1 MKVKSPHLDS
11 DHGDELL
18 LQVVCIHLA
27 LVVFLLVIP
36 DEIRLLIDF
45 LLAQINRPE
54 QSNNLGQA
62 HDPQLQREVS
72 AWLVAPC

>member
-18 LQVVCIHLA
+18 LQVVYIHLA
-27 LVVFLLVIP
+27 VLVFLLLIP
-36 DEIRLLIDF
+36 DDERILIDF
-45 LLAQINRPE
+45 LLAQINHPE

-62 HDPQLQREVS
+62 YDPQLQREVS
-72 AWLVAPC
+72 AWLVVP

>member
-27 LVVFLLVIP
+27 LLVFLLVLP
-36 DEIRLLIDF
+36 DDE
-45 LLAQINRPE
+45 
-54 QSNNLGQA
+54 
-62 HDPQLQREVS
+62 
-72 AWLVAPC
+72 